1 MWINPDP
8 RQPALADRDPIDVG
22 TPRCAMLCTVLALGL
37 IAAASLVLP

>member
-8 RQPALADRDPIDVG
+8 SQPALAERASIDVG
-22 TPRCAMLCTVLALGL
+22 TPRRALLCAVLAIGI